1 MKFEHQP
8 QFFSMIAAETFYKNH
23 EYVTGK
29 KILRQILKFS
39 GENDN
44 WIIYFLFLRLSLIY
58 NNLNFGEKSKSF
70 LQKSL
75 ELKLIL
81 KTGAFEKSIVDFN
94 AFIKQTK
101 NAFLNELYLIEN
113 NQSIKNFNFQEF
125 EKDTLKFYQIL
136 ETTTIQEKNL
146 EDSTI
151 EISKIYDF
159 LDQKFKIQN
168 LVEINFREALNK
180 I

>member
-1 MKFEHQP
+1 M
-8 QFFSMIAAETFYKNH
+8 
-23 EYVTGK
+23 
-29 KILRQILKFS
+29 
-39 GENDN
+39 
-44 WIIYFLFLRLSLIY
+44 RLSSIY
-58 NNLNFGEKSKSF
+58 NSLNFGEKSKSF

-81 KTGAFEKSIVDFN
+81 KTGGFEKSIVDFN

-101 NAFLNELYLIEN
+101 NAFLNELYLIEKN
-113 NQSIKNFNFQEF
+113 KSIKSFNFPEF
-125 EKDTLKFYQIL
+125 KKETLEFYQIL
-136 ETTTIQEKNL
+136 ETTTIQENNL

-168 LVEINFREALNK
+168 LAEINFRETLNK